1 MIHDRSRLETI
12 EIEDVLKKAYLDYSM
27 SVIVARA
34 LPDVRDGLK
43 PSQRRILYSM
53 HELNLMPGKGFRKCA
68 KIAGDTSGNYHPHG
82 EQVIYPTLVRMAQP
96 WSLRYLLIDGQGNFG
111 SQDGDPPAAMRY
123 TEARLHKASVD
134 LMEDLDKNTV
144 DFKSNYDD
152 TRTEPVVFPSK
163 FPNLLVNGS
172 SGIAV
177 GMATN
182 MPPHNVAEV
191 CDAIVAL
198 IDNPEMEILEFV
210 SDQIVK
216 VIDKKIAE
224 EKLEQYNKELAEA
237 KKQLEITNKNK
248 DKFFSIIAHDLKNPF
263 MSILGT
269 SKLLSDSIDNLT
281 MKELTEISETMY
293 SSSENLYKLLENL
306 LSWSRIQLGK
316 MQIAPKN
323 IIVKPL
329 VESVHN
335 IFELTAKNK
344 EIEFTCSID
353 ENISVFADEDC
364 LRTILRN
371 LISNA
376 LKFTKPGGK
385 ISIEATEEKNGFIKF
400 SVADS
405 GVGMDK
411 ETLEK
416 LFVIT
421 EKVTT
426 RGTKGEAGTGLGLL
440 LCKELVEKNN
450 GTISVKSKIN
460 KGTAFCFTLPS
471 KDK

>member
-198 IDNPEMEILEFV
+198 IDNPEMEILELMNYIKGPDFPTGGYIIGSAGV
-210 SDQIVK
+210 RDYFLTGHGRIIMRGKATIETKSNGTELIVISEIPYQLNK
-216 VIDKKIAE
+216 TLLIEKIVN
-224 EKLEQYNKELAEA
+224 LV
-237 KKQLEITNKNK
+237 K
-248 DKFFSIIAHDLKNPF
+248 DKRIEGISDIRDESGRQGMRLVITVKRNYEANAVLNKLYKYSQLQENFSVNNRALVNGVPKVLN
-263 MSILGT
+263 
-269 SKLLSDSIDNLT
+269 
-281 MKELTEISETMY
+281 MKELVQ
-293 SSSENLYKLLENL
+293 LYIDFRHEVVVRRTK
-306 LSWSRIQLGK
+306 
-316 MQIAPKN
+316 
-323 IIVKPL
+323 
-329 VESVHN
+329 
-335 IFELTAKNK
+335 FELDNAEKRLHILEGYRIALDN
-344 EIEFTCSID
+344 ID
-353 ENISVFADEDC
+353 EVIA
-364 LRTILRN
+364 TIRA
-371 LISNA
+371 S
-376 LKFTKPGGK
+376 KTTQ
-385 ISIEATEEKNGFIKF
+385 EA
-400 SVADS
+400 S
-405 GVGMDK
+405 
-411 ETLEK
+411 EK
-416 LFVIT
+416 LQEQFKLSEIQARAIL
-421 EKVTT
+421 EMKLQ
-426 RGTKGEAGTGLGLL
+426 RLTGLERDKIEKEY
-440 LCKELVEKNN
+440 KELIK
-450 GTISVKSKIN
+450 TIKK
-460 KGTAFCFTLPS
+460 
-471 KDK
+471 